1 MPTYNK
7 IVSRESVGEQLMP
20 TEVIT
25 EVLQAAPEAS
35 VVLTRARK
43 ARMST
48 KKQKQP
54 VLATLPD
61 AYWVDGDTGL
71 KQTSDATW
79 KGVTMTAEELAVI
92 VPIPDAVVDDS
103 EINLWEVVKPLIAE
117 AIGKKIDQAVL
128 FGVDKPDSWPEDI
141 LTGAKTAGN
150 AVKVT
155 AKKNVG
161 DAAIELGEKLATQG
175 YGVNAFASRPGL
187 EWHLRGL
194 KDNEGRPIY
203 GAPMSE
209 AQPSTL
215 FGFPLDPV
223 KNGAWDASKAELA
236 AIDWSRVIV
245 GIRQD
250 ITYEMFREGVISDSS
265 GKVVLNLMQ
274 QDAKAMRVVMR
285 LGYQVANPPTR
296 LAAGEQQFPAGIV
309 EPAAAAGVG
318 G

>member
-1 MPTYNK
+1 MPNFNK
-7 IVSRESVGEQLMP
+7 MVSRDGVGEQLMP
-20 TEVIT
+20 PEVVQ
-25 EVLQAAPEAS
+25 EVLQSAPEES
-35 VVLTRARK
+35 IVLSRARQ

-71 KQTSDATW
+71 KETSDVTW
-79 KGVTMTAEELAVI
+79 KGLTITAEELAVI

-117 AIGKKIDQAVL
+117 AIGKKVDQAVL
-128 FGVDKPDSWPEDI
+128 FGVDKPDTFPQDLYS
-141 LTGAKTAGN
+141 GATAAGN
-150 AVKVT
+150 LVKVT

-161 DAAIELGEKLATQG
+161 DAVTELGEKMALQG
-175 YGVNAFASRPGL
+175 YGVDAFASRPGL

-194 KDNEGRPIY
+194 KDTEGRPIY
-203 GAPMSE
+203 GAPMHA
-209 AQPSTL
+209 AQPSSL

-223 KNGAWDASKAELA
+223 KNGAWDMTKAELM
-236 AIDWSRVIV
+236 AIDWNKVIV

-250 ITYEMFREGVISDSS
+250 LTYEMFREGVISDNT
-265 GKVVLNLMQ
+265 GKVILNLMQ

-296 LAAGEQQFPAGIV
+296 LASDSQFPAGV
-309 EPAAAAGVG
+309 VAPAATTPGP
-318 G
+318 